1 MRCPLSLSV
10 LAPTRSSPEPDRP
23 RPVRLVATLAL
34 VTLLGGALTA
44 CGEEDTSSAQED
56 APARPVQVATVHL
69 APRHAEKSFVGV
81 IRARREIDLAFRVG
95 GKMVQRH
102 VEVGDHVTSGA
113 VIARIDPEDLRLEL
127 ESARAELAAAEANL
141 SQTSAEDQRY
151 RALRAKGVASAAEL
165 DRKSL
170 AMQEAVGRLERAKR
184 ALELA
189 ENRLS
194 YADLVVDA
202 DGIVVAVAAEPGQ
215 VVSSGQTIVR
225 IARLDEK
232 EAAVALPETALET
245 ARKADAVVTLW
256 AAPDQRITA
265 RLRELSPQADPASRT
280 YPARFT
286 LDTAG
291 DGVALGMTATVTLMP
306 RGGAQVAQMPLSA
319 VFDKGHGAHVFI
331 VDPKSL
337 RLTTRSVTVAGY
349 TEKAALLSSGLREGE
364 QVVTLG
370 VHMLKDGQQVRT
382 VPAKDEASSLAPAVT
397 SGSQALAAGPAPAP
411 TEAPNPDVARPDG
424 ATSAPGQE
432 DAR

>member
-1 MRCPLSLSV
+1 MRCPASN
-10 LAPTRSSPEPDRP
+10 SPSQSPPDHTSGAT
-23 RPVRLVATLAL
+23 RLVATLAL
-34 VTLLGGALTA
+34 VTLLGGTLAA
-44 CGEEDTSSAQED
+44 CGEDNTTAEHD

-69 APRHAEKSFVGV
+69 SPRHAEKSFVGV

-127 ESARAELAAAEANL
+127 ESAHAELAAAEANL

-184 ALELA
+184 SLELA

-194 YADLVVDA
+194 YADLVSDA

-215 VVSSGQTIVR
+215 VVSTGQTIVR
-225 IARLDEK
+225 VARLDEK
-232 EAAVALPETALET
+232 EALVALPETALNA
-245 ARKADAVVTLW
+245 ARKADAMVTLW

-286 LDTAG
+286 LDHAG
-291 DGVALGMTATVTLMP
+291 DTVALGMTATVTLVP
-306 RGGAQVAQMPLSA
+306 REGAPVARVPLSA

-331 VDPKSL
+331 VEPGNQSL
-337 RLTTRSVTVAGY
+337 TARPVIVAGY
-349 TEKAALLSSGLREGE
+349 TQNSALLSSGLREGE
-364 QVVTLG
+364 KVVTLG

-382 VPAKDEASSLAPAVT
+382 VPAKGEEASMQATPSPSATPQVMTDAPA
-397 SGSQALAAGPAPAP
+397 
-411 TEAPNPDVARPDG
+411 
-424 ATSAPGQE
+424 SAQE